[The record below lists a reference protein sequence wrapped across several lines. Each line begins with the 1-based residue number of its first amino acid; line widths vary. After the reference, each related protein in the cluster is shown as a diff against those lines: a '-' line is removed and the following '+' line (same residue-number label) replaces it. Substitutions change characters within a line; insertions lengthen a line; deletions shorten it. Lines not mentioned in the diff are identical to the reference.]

1 MQEDNAD
8 VVAHLRVYRPVPGF
22 PRAAAFSGVLFAV
35 LYMTSLV
42 LLRLAV
48 PADPRDPGDWL
59 QDAQHR
65 SHVRLA
71 LNLVPF
77 SGIAFLWFMAVLR
90 VRLGLMENRLVTTVF
105 LGSGL
110 LFLAML
116 FTAVANAQALLQV
129 FDVDPKHLLASDAYR
144 VNRAT
149 IFRLMNPFGIRMEAV
164 LIFVTSSVGLRTG
177 LLTRWVSIA
186 GFPLAVVLLVII
198 TDFAWFAL
206 LFPLWVLLV
215 SICMYQSDV
224 PVSIPHDSV
233 RRTQKHFGFF

>member
-1 MQEDNAD
+1 M
-8 VVAHLRVYRPVPGF
+8 AHLRVYRPVPGF
-22 PRAAAFSGVLFAV
+22 RRAATFSGVLFAV
-35 LYMTSLV
+35 LYLTSLV

-59 QDAQHR
+59 ADAQHR
-65 SHVRLA
+65 SQVRLA

-90 VRLGLMENRLVTTVF
+90 DRLGLIEDRLVATVF

-116 FTAVANAQALLQV
+116 FTAVAGAQGLLHAV
-129 FDVDPKHLLASDAYR
+129 DLDPKLLLASDAYR

-149 IFRLMNPFGIRMEAV
+149 VFRLMNPFGIRMEAV

-177 LLTRWVSIA
+177 LMARWVSIA
-186 GFPLAVVLLVII
+186 GFPIAVGLLVIV
-198 TDFAWFAL
+198 TDFAWVAL
-206 LFPLWVLLV
+206 LFPCWVLLV
-215 SICMYQSDV
+215 SICMYRSDGT
-224 PVSIPHDSV
+224 PSSV
-233 RRTQKHFGFF
+233 C